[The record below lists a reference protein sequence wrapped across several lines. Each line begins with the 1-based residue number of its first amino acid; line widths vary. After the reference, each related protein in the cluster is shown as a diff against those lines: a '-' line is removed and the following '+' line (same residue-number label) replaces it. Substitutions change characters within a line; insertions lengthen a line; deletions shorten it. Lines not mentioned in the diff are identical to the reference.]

1 MLLSARDLRRHWHHI
16 LQNLK
21 SSGAEFWLPL
31 VGILLWL
38 GGNAIAQQVLHQAH
52 SSPNQLQADTQLDMK
67 LSATV
72 LVINAQIDQQRNT
85 TAVSI
90 KTTDSNLKKLEYE
103 FSSAEPKQVEV
114 AIAQEIGLPVQ
125 EVRKLVR
132 YRIMD

>member
-1 MLLSARDLRRHWHHI
+1 MRQWHHI

-31 VGILLWL
+31 PLVGIVLWL
-38 GGNAIAQQVLHQAH
+38 GGTAIAQQVLRQAH
-52 SSPNQLQADTQLDMK
+52 NSPNQLQADTQLDMK

-72 LVINAQIDQQRNT
+72 LVISAQIDQQRNT
-85 TAVSI
+85 TTVSI

-103 FSSAEPKQVEV
+103 FPSADPKQVEA

-125 EVRKLVR
+125 EVRKLVH
-132 YRIMD
+132 YRIVD